1 MTVMFDENEAIE
13 FIRLKLGEDISKM
26 YSDDDILNII
36 DAIWDC
42 YEENGLLEI
51 DADDDD
57 DVMPSDEI
65 CTYVSRMMRKDKG
78 CKVLPE
84 HIDKIVEAELEYELS
99 ISD

>member
-1 MTVMFDENEAIE
+1 MFDENDAIE
-13 FIRLKLGEDISKM
+13 FIRKKLGDEISGM

-65 CTYVSRMMRKDKG
+65 CTYVSRMMHKDKG
-78 CKVLPE
+78 CNVQPE
-84 HIDKIVEAELEYELS
+84 HIDKIVNAELEYELS
-99 ISD
+99 ILD

>member
-1 MTVMFDENEAIE
+1 MFDENEAIA
-13 FIRLKLGEDISKM
+13 FIRLKIGEEMSGM
-26 YSDDDILNII
+26 YTDDDILNII

-51 DADDDD
+51 DTDDDD

-78 CKVLPE
+78 CVVLPE
-84 HIDKIVEAELEYELS
+84 HIEKIVTAELEYELS